1 MSKKLIDISTLSS
14 LLNLIDE
21 KTGKPT
27 NYVLRFWE
35 KEFKQIKPIILKGN
49 RRYYD
54 KKLVEKIKFIK
65 YLLKDKG
72 LTISGAKKILDKKK
86 SVDVDDQYNVES
98 EYFKNKIKAKSKVIL
113 EKIKKIKN
121 YG

>member
-1 MSKKLIDISTLSS
+1 MNKKLIDISTLSS

-86 SVDVDDQYNVES
+86 P
-98 EYFKNKIKAKSKVIL
+98 
-113 EKIKKIKN
+113 KKIETPP
-121 YG
+121 